1 MEDELDKFREER
13 LKKLNDKKIETCNK
27 ILATYEL
34 MKSKL
39 TNSQMKE
46 LLEINIKFIK
56 SSCDFN
62 NVIKRIHKG

>member
-1 MEDELDKFREER
+1 MEDELEKFREER
-13 LKKLNDKKIETCNK
+13 LEELNKKKVDTCDK

-39 TNSQMKE
+39 TTGQMDE
-46 LLEINIKFIK
+46 LLEINIRFIK